1 MKQIL
6 CILVIALSILACRE
20 EIDKSNRY
28 TFTGE
33 TVADFM
39 LNRSEKYSHMI
50 TLMKRAGIF
59 SLMQT
64 WGQYTLFLP
73 DNDAVEKFVAEQD
86 SIYHATKDSD
96 NPVWTGVISPYVE
109 ELSDSMATVIAR
121 AHVIEESY
129 LTADMGEGALGKW
142 NFNDRALSV
151 SYKVVDER
159 FYIMI
164 NNHSAII
171 DGDNQV
177 ENGTVHLIDKPI
189 DPKYR
194 TVSNQIAAH
203 PFFSIFTQAI
213 SETGFGSKV
222 SATADLNYVPPTA
235 RTAPSYLSF
244 SIPQYRYFKFT
255 AFVEPDEVFH
265 KNGIYTLDD
274 LKAFAEKWYG
284 TEEKGNYNNPQNA
297 LYKFVAYHFVK
308 GEIPYNRVVLSRSGS
323 GKLAN
328 IYPYDDYYMPGMDL
342 YNYYPTLQGTLLK
355 ALKPLSTTDGLN
367 IYLNY
372 SKRKIPYNFEMRNH
386 TNVRIIEVTEF
397 TQMNERYADF
407 VPTAGNGLVHPID
420 KILIYNEDEMVGNIF
435 NERMRFDIASL
446 QPELSSNNIWHTANV
461 EIPIDYCKG
470 IKTFSGKNSGTYS
483 VVAAAYNLDCIGL
496 YGTANSYT
504 NNFDHAVLLPPVPPR
519 TYEIRIFSS
528 GGGGL
533 HNNGSKAKYQLYFDD
548 KICGSPI
555 PAYPNATDPEIGW
568 VADEDTYDNGVENDK
583 HLRNKGWMKAP
594 DCYYTPPSLS
604 GNKSTPRSSCSH
616 MRKIIHR
623 QYIGKG
629 EHWLRYRYIPS
640 KYQGSFTNIGIVL
653 DYIEFVPLHI
663 VSDPNKPEDR
673 H

>member
-1 MKQIL
+1 MKKNLQIIIYATL
-6 CILVIALSILACRE
+6 LLLACTE

-33 TVADFM
+33 TVADFL

-50 TLMKRAGIF
+50 TLMKRAGLF

-73 DNDAVEKFVAEQD
+73 DNESVEKFVAEQD
-86 SIYHATKDSD
+86 SIYHATKDTY
-96 NPVWTGVISPYVE
+96 NPVWTGITSPLFE
-109 ELSDSMATVIAR
+109 DLSDSMATVIAR
-121 AHVIEESY
+121 AHVIEKSY
-129 LTADMGEGALGKW
+129 LTADMGEGAIGKW

-177 ENGTVHLIDKPI
+177 ENGIVHLIDKPI

-222 SATADLNYVPPTA
+222 SATVDLNYIPPA
-235 RTAPSYLSF
+235 KLAFPEYNHN

-265 KNGIYTLDD
+265 KYGIYTLDD

-284 TEEKGNYNNPQNA
+284 TKEKGNYKNPENA
-297 LYKFVAYHFVK
+297 LYKFVAYHFVE
-308 GEIPYNRVVLSRSGS
+308 GEIPYNRVVFSRSGAFV
-323 GKLAN
+323 GEEF
-328 IYPYDDYYMPGMDL
+328 DYYYIPGMDL

-386 TNVRIIEVTEF
+386 TNVRIIELTEF
-397 TQMNERYADF
+397 TQMNERYAGF
-407 VPTAGNGLVHPID
+407 VPTAGNGLIHPID
-420 KILIYNEDEMVGNIF
+420 KILIYNEDEMVGNILD
-435 NERMRFDIASL
+435 ERMRFDYASL
-446 QPELSSNNIWHTANV
+446 QPELSSNNIWQTDNV

-470 IKTFSGKNSGTYS
+470 IKTFSGKNSGVYGYHS
-483 VVAAAYNLDCIGL
+483 GDYNLDCINFL
-496 YGTANSYT
+496 GTDFSRN

-519 TYEIRIFSS
+519 TYEIRISS
-528 GGGGL
+528 LGDDGL
-533 HNNGSKAKYQLYFDD
+533 YNNRTTAKYQLYFDD

-555 PAYPNATDPEIGW
+555 PTYPIPTDPEIGW
-568 VADEDTYDNGVENDK
+568 VADKDTYDNGVENDK

-594 DCYYTPPSLS
+594 DCYYIDGKTEIR
-604 GNKSTPRSSCSH
+604 KTARSSYIR

-629 EHWLRYRYIPS
+629 EHWLRYRYIPP
-640 KYQGSFTNIGIVL
+640 KYLESFSANVSSL

-663 VSDPNKPEDR
+663 VSDPSTPEDR